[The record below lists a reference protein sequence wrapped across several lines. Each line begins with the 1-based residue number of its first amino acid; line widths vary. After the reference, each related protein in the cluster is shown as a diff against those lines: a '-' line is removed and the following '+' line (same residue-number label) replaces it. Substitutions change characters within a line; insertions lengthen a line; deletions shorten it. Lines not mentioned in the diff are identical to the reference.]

1 MNEPERRAA
10 SGSWPTGQKSTGQLG
25 ATHLNSKVLYGE
37 MKISDF
43 PENEKPRERL
53 ARDGANALTDAELL
67 ALVLRTGSNGE
78 NVVELSRRLLGEFG
92 LAKLAR
98 INLAK
103 LTKLRGIGSAK
114 ASQLLACFELG
125 RRISANKQTQTRI
138 KSITDAAKLLMPEL
152 SGLKKEH
159 FIGLYL
165 DSRNN
170 LLKQELLFVGCLTA
184 TVVHPREVFQ
194 PAIAE
199 SAAKVIICH
208 NHPSGSAA
216 PTQNDIALTKNLIA
230 AGRILGIELAEHIII
245 GNNKFSALIQQG
257 FV

>member
-1 MNEPERRAA
+1 
-10 SGSWPTGQKSTGQLG
+10 
-25 ATHLNSKVLYGE
+25 
-37 MKISDF
+37 MKLLEF
-43 PENEKPRERL
+43 PDSEKPRERL
-53 ARDGANALTDAELL
+53 AKDGARALADAELL

-78 NVVELSRRLLGEFG
+78 NVIELSRRLLAEFG

-103 LTKLRGIGSAK
+103 LTKLKGIGSAK
-114 ASQLLACFELG
+114 ASQLIACFELG
-125 RRISANKQTQTRI
+125 RRADANKQIQTRI

-208 NHPSGSAA
+208 NHPSGDPA
-216 PTQNDIALTKNLIA
+216 PTTNDIELTKSLIA
-230 AGRILGIELAEHIII
+230 AGKMLGIELAEHIII
-245 GNNKFSALIQQG
+245 GEKEFIGLRQDG

>member
-1 MNEPERRAA
+1 MHLNLGFRLH
-10 SGSWPTGQKSTGQLG
+10 SGSNLFAADAALG
-25 ATHLNSKVLYGE
+25 ENPDPAAFFNAK
-37 MKISDF
+37 MKLLDF
-43 PENEKPRERL
+43 PESEKPRERL
-53 ARDGANALTDAELL
+53 ARAGARVLSDAELI
-67 ALVLRTGSNGE
+67 AVVLRTGSNGE
-78 NVVELSRRLLGEFG
+78 NVVELSRRLLAEFG

-103 LTKLRGIGSAK
+103 LTKLRGIGFAK
-114 ASQLLACFELG
+114 ASQLIACFELG
-125 RRISANKQTQTRI
+125 RRADANKQTQTRI

-170 LLKQELLFVGCLTA
+170 LLKQELLFVGCLNA

-194 PAIAE
+194 PAVSE
-199 SAAKVIICH
+199 SAAKIIIAH
-208 NHPSGSAA
+208 NHPSGDPA
-216 PTQNDIALTKNLIA
+216 PTRNDIELTKNLIA

-245 GNNKFSALIQQG
+245 SENKFSALIQQG

>member
-1 MNEPERRAA
+1 
-10 SGSWPTGQKSTGQLG
+10 
-25 ATHLNSKVLYGE
+25 
-37 MKISDF
+37 MKICDF
-43 PENEKPRERL
+43 PQNEKPRERL
-53 ARDGANALTDAELL
+53 AKDGAKALTDAELL

-78 NVVELSRRLLGEFG
+78 NVIELSRRLLGEFG

-98 INLAK
+98 INLSR
-103 LTKLRGIGSAK
+103 LTKLKGIGSAK
-114 ASQLLACFELG
+114 ASQIVGCFELG
-125 RRISANKQTQTRI
+125 RRADANKQIQTRI
-138 KSITDAAKLLMPEL
+138 KSITDAAKLLMPDL
-152 SGLKKEH
+152 SDLKKEH

-199 SAAKVIICH
+199 SAAKIIIAH
-208 NHPSGSAA
+208 NHPSGDPA
-216 PTQNDIALTKNLIA
+216 PTRNDIELTKNLIA
-230 AGRILGIELAEHIII
+230 AGRMLGIELAEHIII

>member
-1 MNEPERRAA
+1 
-10 SGSWPTGQKSTGQLG
+10 
-25 ATHLNSKVLYGE
+25 
-37 MKISDF
+37 MKICDF
-43 PENEKPRERL
+43 PQNEKPRERL
-53 ARDGANALTDAELL
+53 ARDGAKALSDAELI
-67 ALVLRTGSNGE
+67 AVVLRTGSNGE
-78 NVVELSRRLLGEFG
+78 NVVELSRRLLSEFG
-92 LAKLAR
+92 LPKLAR

-103 LTKLRGIGSAK
+103 LTKLKGIGFAK
-114 ASQLLACFELG
+114 ASQLIACFELG
-125 RRISANKQTQTRI
+125 RRADANKQTQTRI
-138 KSITDAAKLLMPEL
+138 KSITDAAKLLTPEL

-199 SAAKVIICH
+199 SAAKIIIAH
-208 NHPSGSAA
+208 NHPSGDPA
-216 PTQNDIALTKNLIA
+216 PTKNDIDITKNLIA
-230 AGRILGIELAEHIII
+230 AGKMLGIELAEHIII
-245 GNNKFSALIQQG
+245 GNNKFSALVQQG

>member
-1 MNEPERRAA
+1 
-10 SGSWPTGQKSTGQLG
+10 
-25 ATHLNSKVLYGE
+25 
-37 MKISDF
+37 MKITDF

-53 ARDGANALTDAELL
+53 AKDGARALTDAELL

-78 NVVELSRRLLGEFG
+78 NVIELSRRLLGEFG

-98 INLAK
+98 INLSR
-103 LTKLRGIGSAK
+103 LTTLKGIGSAK
-114 ASQLLACFELG
+114 ASQLVACFELG
-125 RRISANKQTQTRI
+125 RRADANKQTQTRI

-199 SAAKVIICH
+199 SAAKIIIAH
-208 NHPSGSAA
+208 NHPSGDAR
-216 PTQNDIALTKNLIA
+216 PTRNDIELTKNLVA
-230 AGRILGIELAEHIII
+230 AGRMLGIELAEHIII